1 MFTLITFAILSGI
14 IVWQFLR
21 LGKIESQFIKIYA
34 AIQKAYDNAKP
45 EDKNEVL
52 DQLIKDL
59 WYALYK

>member
-1 MFTLITFAILSGI
+1 MSTLISFAILSGI
-14 IVWQFLR
+14 IVWQFWR
-21 LGKIESQFIKIYA
+21 IGKTESQFIKIYA
-34 AIQKAYDNAKP
+34 AIQKACDNAKP